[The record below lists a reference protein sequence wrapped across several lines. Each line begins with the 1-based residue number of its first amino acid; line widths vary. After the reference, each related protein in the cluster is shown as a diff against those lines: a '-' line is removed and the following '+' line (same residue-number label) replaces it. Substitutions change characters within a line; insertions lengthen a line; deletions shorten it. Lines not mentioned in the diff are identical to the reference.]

1 MNILI
6 CWKWICVFLVAELKI
21 IKWEDFHDDL
31 WSNFCQMWKIHTTRY
46 SVICQESA
54 ASVHQQHQGIRN
66 ISSISSITT
75 SAHQRISSISSIN
88 ALAASAHQQH
98 PCISSIRAS
107 KKILNPSSFISPSSH
122 PQKSS
127 QTLYCSPLTQL
138 WPILAGR
145 NPSLHWQLLLHK
157 SPHQEERCWWIS
169 TIHLQHDPSS
179 LTPNW

>member
-46 SVICQESA
+46 SVICQESV

-98 PCISSIRAS
+98 PCISSILVYHTPL
-107 KKILNPSSFISPSSH
+107 IL
-122 PQKSS
+122 
-127 QTLYCSPLTQL
+127 
-138 WPILAGR
+138 
-145 NPSLHWQLLLHK
+145 K
-157 SPHQEERCWWIS
+157 SPPKLCIAPPWHNSGQYWLEEIQVSTDNCYSISLLIRKKDVDEFS

-179 LTPNW
+179 MTPNW

>member
-107 KKILNPSSFISPSSH
+107 KKFLNPSSFITPLSSSKVL
-122 PQKSS
+122 PNLVLLPLDTTLANIGRKKSK
-127 QTLYCSPLTQL
+127 SPLT
-138 WPILAGR
+138 
-145 NPSLHWQLLLHK
+145 
-157 SPHQEERCWWIS
+157 
-169 TIHLQHDPSS
+169 TV
-179 LTPNW
+179 TP

>member
-54 ASVHQQHQGIRN
+54 ASVHQQYQGIRN

-75 SAHQRISSISSIN
+75 SAHQRISSIN

-107 KKILNPSSFISPSSH
+107 TKFLNPSSLISP
-122 PQKSS
+122 PF
-127 QTLYCSPLTQL
+127 
-138 WPILAGR
+138 IL
-145 NPSLHWQLLLHK
+145 K
-157 SPHQEERCWWIS
+157 SPPKPCIAPPWHNSGQYWPEEIQVSTDNCYSISLLIRKIDVDECS

-179 LTPNW
+179 MTPNW